1 MRNKTPSILIASIC
15 SAILLSHT
23 NVFARDTTH
32 SLCSME
38 LESAD
43 CKEWS
48 CIGDVT
54 SVTPIKGS
62 GSDSIVVNLMINPSQ
77 SRQCYLI
84 QKRGFNQG
92 ERIEANTTVVKF
104 EGDELTV
111 VTIRKAE

>member
-1 MRNKTPSILIASIC
+1 MRNKTPSILITLIC
-15 SAILLSHT
+15 STIFLLPI
-23 NVFARDTTH
+23 NGFARDTTH

-62 GSDSIVVNLMINPSQ
+62 GSDSIVVNLTDS
-77 SRQCYLI
+77 
-84 QKRGFNQG
+84 
-92 ERIEANTTVVKF
+92 EAW
-104 EGDELTV
+104 
-111 VTIRKAE
+111 I

>member
-1 MRNKTPSILIASIC
+1 MRNKTLGILMAAIC
-15 SAILLSHT
+15 STVFLLPT

-32 SLCSME
+32 SLCNME
-38 LESAD
+38 LEPAD

-48 CIGDVT
+48 CVGEVT

-62 GSDSIVVNLMINPSQ
+62 GSDKMVVTVMINPSQ